1 MSASEQSST
10 PLDRICP
17 RLRVLVDI
25 ERNLDVER
33 TPHANLTRNL
43 NRTAHQF
50 NKRLDDWHAH
60 AGSLELAAR
69 IVTFLG
75 KRFIDML

>member
-1 MSASEQSST
+1 MSASEQSGALSN
-10 PLDRICP
+10 RIRP
-17 RLRVLVDI
+17 RLGILVDI
-25 ERNLDVER
+25 ERNLHVER
-33 TPHANLTRNL
+33 SAHMELTGDFDGA
-43 NRTAHQF
+43 AHQF

-75 KRFIDML
+75 KRLIDMF

>member
-1 MSASEQSST
+1 ME
-10 PLDRICP
+10 
-17 RLRVLVDI
+17 
-25 ERNLDVER
+25 
-33 TPHANLTRNL
+33 LTGDFDGA
-43 NRTAHQF
+43 AHQF

-60 AGSLELAAR
+60 AGPLELAAR